1 MTRYVPG
8 EPFAPWKIYL
18 NLYARNI
25 TANLLG
31 LVIILLLIV
40 FTPFSF
46 FNFREFHHI
55 AEGDWQFLLMLF
67 PFLLGIVAFF
77 QYWLQC
83 PICSFLQAQKTGV
96 SCERYSDE
104 MIRRRTL
111 NLPLLLAMINAAVY
125 FVAPILIIAAAWSF
139 DLLPLD
145 FPTAR
150 LFFFRTVM
158 IGLITSCLCFF
169 IVEGYCRR
177 VMIPMVFPEGRL
189 SRVSG
194 AIRVSVIRR
203 IRIFYVAGT
212 LTPMIILVATLF
224 FVTRDVLSNPNI
236 PDQPVTDIFHFTL
249 IVCIIFVIIGFRLN
263 TLVGDSIVR
272 PLEFMLEVVNNVEK
286 GDFTQQVRVVSND
299 EIGVLAEAGNRMIRG
314 LAERER
320 VRELF
325 GKYITPQIRDKIL
338 SGEIPLDGERTT
350 ATMLFSDLR
359 DFSGFVEEHSP
370 EEVIL
375 SMREYFTAMEEAIRS
390 HGGLILQ
397 YVGDEIEA
405 VFGVPMEAADHADRA
420 VRAALGMRRQLET
433 LNRKRQSMGKP
444 EFMHGIGICS
454 GSVLAGN
461 TGSKNHP
468 SYALIGE
475 TVNKASRIQ
484 ELTKEMG
491 CDILICRQTF
501 DLLKHSYNLNK
512 KGTCF
517 IKGHNQPVAV
527 LEVI

>member
-1 MTRYVPG
+1 MTRNDPG

-25 TANLLG
+25 AANLLG
-31 LVIILLLIV
+31 MVIILLLIV

-46 FNFREFHHI
+46 FNFREIHLI
-55 AEGDWQFLLMLF
+55 SEGDWQFLLMLF
-67 PFLLGIVAFF
+67 PFLLVIVAFF
-77 QYWLQC
+77 QYWFQC

-96 SCERYSDE
+96 SCDRYSDE

-111 NLPLLLAMINAAVY
+111 NLPLILAMINAAVY
-125 FVAPILIIAAAWSF
+125 FVAPILIIAAARSF
-139 DLLPLD
+139 ELLPLD
-145 FPTAR
+145 LPSAR

-177 VMIPMVFPEGRL
+177 VLIPMVFPEGGL

-194 AIRVSVIRR
+194 AIRVSVLRR
-203 IRIFYVAGT
+203 IRIFYLAGT

-224 FVTRDVLSNPNI
+224 FVTRDVVSNPQI

-272 PLEFMLEVVNNVEK
+272 PLEFMLEIVNKVEK
-286 GDFTQQVRVVSND
+286 GDFTQQITVVSND
-299 EIGVLAEAGNRMIRG
+299 EIGVLSEAGNRMIRG

-325 GKYITPQIRDKIL
+325 GKYITPQIRDKII
-338 SGEIPLDGERTT
+338 SGEIPLDGERTV
-350 ATMLFSDLR
+350 ATVLFSDLR
-359 DFSGFVEEHSP
+359 DFSRFVENHSP

-375 SMREYFTAMEEAIRS
+375 SMREYFTAMEETIRS

-405 VFGVPMEAADHADRA
+405 VFGVPIETDDHADRA
-420 VRAALGMRRQLET
+420 VRASLDMRRRLEV
-433 LNRKRQSMGKP
+433 LNRNRRASGKP
-444 EFMHGIGICS
+444 EFVHGVGICS

-468 SYALIGE
+468 SYTLIGE

-484 ELTKEMG
+484 ELTKELG
-491 CDILICRQTF
+491 CDILICRKTY
-501 DLLKHSYNLNK
+501 DLSKHSYKLEE
-512 KGTCF
+512 KGSCF
-517 IKGHNQPVAV
+517 IKGHNLPVAV

>member
-1 MTRYVPG
+1 MTRYDRG

-31 LVIILLLIV
+31 LVIILLLVV

-46 FNFREFHHI
+46 FNFREIHRI
-55 AEGDWQFLLMLF
+55 ADGDWQFLLMLF
-67 PFLLGIVAFF
+67 PFLLGIVAFL
-77 QYWLQC
+77 QYWFQC
-83 PICSFLQAQKTGV
+83 PICSFLQAKKTGV
-96 SCERYSDE
+96 SCERYSNE

-111 NLPLLLAMINAAVY
+111 NLPLILAMTNAAVY
-125 FVAPILIIAAAWSF
+125 FAAPVLIIAATWSF

-145 FPTAR
+145 FPGAR

-177 VMIPMVFPEGRL
+177 VLIPMVFPEGRL
-189 SRVSG
+189 SGVSG
-194 AIRVSVIRR
+194 AIRVSVLRR
-203 IRIFYVAGT
+203 IRIFYLAGT

-224 FVTRDVLSNPNI
+224 FVTRDVVSNPQI

-249 IVCIIFVIIGFRLN
+249 IVCVIFVLIGFRLN

-272 PLEFMLEVVNNVEK
+272 PLEFMLEVVNKVEK

-320 VRELF
+320 VREMF

-359 DFSGFVEEHSP
+359 DFSRFVENHSP
-370 EEVIL
+370 EAVIL
-375 SMREYFTAMEEAIRS
+375 SMREYFTAMEETIRD

-405 VFGVPMEAADHADRA
+405 VFGVPIETDDHADRA
-420 VRAALGMRRQLET
+420 VRAALGMRRQLEI
-433 LNRKRQSMGKP
+433 LNRKRKTAGEP
-444 EFMHGIGICS
+444 EFVHGIGICS
-454 GSVLAGN
+454 GPVLAGN

-491 CDILICRQTF
+491 GDILICRNTF
-501 DLLKHSYNLNK
+501 DLLKDSHDFK
-512 KGTCF
+512 EKGSCF
-517 IKGHNQPVAV
+517 IKGHNQPVSV
-527 LEVI
+527 LEII